1 MYFLSYME
9 FRLSA
14 FFTCCNVCVR
24 SVLCCCCYAVLGM
37 TDSIFRFFPLLLQ
50 RVGYTHMFVVP

>member
-9 FRLSA
+9 FRLFV

-24 SVLCCCCYAVLGM
+24 SCVINNHTLKQVMKTNNLNAIY
-37 TDSIFRFFPLLLQ
+37 DKK
-50 RVGYTHMFVVP
+50 